1 MIKCVI
7 MNVAALI
14 RHITTKKIYIVRR
27 KFYVPIYSRLA
38 EGSVGFIVLDTGYA
52 KYLYL
57 GYYRVHFL
65 SCLLKMITFIKND
78 HTY

>member
-1 MIKCVI
+1 

-14 RHITTKKIYIVRR
+14 RHITTKKIYIVKR

-52 KYLYL
+52 KI
-57 GYYRVHFL
+57 FL
-65 SCLLKMITFIKND
+65 SRLIQYFFDTVTKIII
-78 HTY
+78 

>member
-14 RHITTKKIYIVRR
+14 RHITTKKIYIVKR

-52 KYLYL
+52 KI
-57 GYYRVHFL
+57 FL
-65 SCLLKMITFIKND
+65 SRLILNLFITLKL
-78 HTY
+78 